1 MLTGKG
7 SLNIILVVMFLL
19 MSIFRV
25 EKKIPFNPSLL
36 NVFIVNE
43 FFKCF
48 ITAIV
53 IKQIVI
59 KVVNWMAKL
68 KVLIKLI
75 FPYCQTMREV
85 KGSSGSLPNV
95 LFSPMEYYQEWVGQ
109 MDAEQKG
116 AIVSEERLNKGS
128 YLIMDYGLGVGKE
141 RMGRSE

>member
-1 MLTGKG
+1 M
-7 SLNIILVVMFLL
+7 
-19 MSIFRV
+19 
-25 EKKIPFNPSLL
+25 
-36 NVFIVNE
+36 NE

-48 ITAIV
+48 ITAII

-75 FPYCQTMREV
+75 FPYCHTMREV

-95 LFSPMEYYQEWVGQ
+95 LFSPMEKTGVEYQEWVGQ

-128 YLIMDYGLGVGKE
+128 YLIIDCGLGVRKE
-141 RMGRSE
+141 RRGRSE